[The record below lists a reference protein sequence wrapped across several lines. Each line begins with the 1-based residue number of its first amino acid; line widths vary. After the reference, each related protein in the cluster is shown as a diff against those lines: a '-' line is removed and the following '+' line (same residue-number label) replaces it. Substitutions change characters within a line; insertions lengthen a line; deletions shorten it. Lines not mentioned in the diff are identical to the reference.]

1 MPRINSSA
9 GTDRLSI
16 EFISGLGLPPA
27 QFVALA
33 ARLGC
38 RAIGLA
44 PTPITGPL
52 AGQESWT
59 LRDNPALQAELKT
72 ALSEHGVT
80 ISLGEGFLIMPG
92 RAIANAQADIAMMA
106 ELGAARL
113 NVVVLEPDRPRALE
127 EFGQFAEMAHRHG
140 LPVTVEFMPA
150 MALAS
155 LSQSL
160 DFLRDVAAANAGVMV
175 DAMHLFAS
183 GGTVAELAAAPP
195 ELILYAQLCD
205 ARLAGFYDGYFD
217 DARCNRPAPGTG
229 VLPLAD
235 FVAALPAACPIGLEL
250 PMLALAETGTPL
262 DALLSSAIA
271 TARALLAAHSE
282 TVA

>member
-1 MPRINSSA
+1 MPQSRNISGS
-9 GTDRLSI
+9 DRLGL
-16 EFISGLGLPPA
+16 EFITGLGLPPA

-44 PTPITGPL
+44 PSPITGPV

-59 LRDNPALQAELKT
+59 LRGDTALQAELKQ
-72 ALSEHGVT
+72 ALAQFEVS
-80 ISLGEGFLIMPG
+80 IALGEGFLIMAG
-92 RAIANAQADIAMMA
+92 CAIADARPDVEMMA

-113 NVVVLEPDRPRALE
+113 NVVVLEPDRPRALD
-127 EFGQFAEMAHRHG
+127 EFGQFAEMARQFG
-140 LPVTVEFMPA
+140 LPVTVEFMPG
-150 MALAS
+150 MALGN
-155 LSQSL
+155 LPDTL
-160 DFLRDVAAANAGVMV
+160 DFLRTAGAVNAGVMV

-195 ELILYAQLCD
+195 ELIHYAQLCD
-205 ARLAGFYDGYFD
+205 ARLPGLYDGYYD

-235 FVAALPAACPIGLEL
+235 FIAALPTDCPIGLEL
-250 PMLALAETGTPL
+250 PMLARAESGIPLETLLAP
-262 DALLSSAIA
+262 AIA
-271 TARALLAAHSE
+271 AARALLVTHPETAA
-282 TVA
+282 